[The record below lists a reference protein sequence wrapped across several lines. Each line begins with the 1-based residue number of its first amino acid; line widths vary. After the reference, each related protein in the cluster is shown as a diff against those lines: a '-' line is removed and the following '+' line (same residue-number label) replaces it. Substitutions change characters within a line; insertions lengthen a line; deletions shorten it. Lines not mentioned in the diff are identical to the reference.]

1 MDATTGRRVLITGA
15 ASGLGAALTRALHD
29 RGDRVLACDIKGPG
43 QHLDVTSDDDWQRA
57 ASRVHEEWGGLDI
70 LINNAG
76 IASGGRIDV
85 ADMAEWHRAVEVN
98 LLGAVRGCRTF
109 VPVFK
114 AQESG
119 TIVNVAS
126 LAGLVH
132 PPAMASY
139 TATKAGV
146 VALSETLRH
155 ELHPWGIDVFVACP
169 GFFRTNLAS
178 SVDSADPLTS
188 SLTQSLIGRSTLDAD
203 DIASAIL
210 RGMDEGQHVILT
222 DPEARAAVAAKTHA
236 RAEYDEQQFAFAERI
251 SGRHL

>member
-29 RGDRVLACDIKGPG
+29 RGDRVLACDIQGSGP
-43 QHLDVTSDDDWQRA
+43 HLDVTSDDDWQRA

-188 SLTQSLIGRSTLDAD
+188 SLTQRLIGRSTLDAD

-236 RAEYDEQQFAFAERI
+236 RPEYDEQQFAFAERI